1 MSLRA
6 AELIRCH
13 RLLISGFL
21 SCLHLDLVPSKGTK
35 VLDHEQV
42 GLRRA
47 PCGPSCDCDMVPS
60 VVHVLYQLCVHQQST
75 TRRHLHAFYWRIS
88 GVYFPFRVVLHP
100 RIKVLAETVFFF
112 FQGRCLL
119 LLLRIR
125 SGVLRISRYS
135 GFLCVVPT
143 NTWTFLRG
151 LKLCR
156 ESRT

>member
-112 FQGRCLL
+112 
-119 LLLRIR
+119 
-125 SGVLRISRYS
+125 SRT
-135 GFLCVVPT
+135 VPT
-143 NTWTFLRG
+143 FVTAHTFRG
-151 LKLCR
+151 SAHLEILGFPMGGAY
-156 ESRT
+156 